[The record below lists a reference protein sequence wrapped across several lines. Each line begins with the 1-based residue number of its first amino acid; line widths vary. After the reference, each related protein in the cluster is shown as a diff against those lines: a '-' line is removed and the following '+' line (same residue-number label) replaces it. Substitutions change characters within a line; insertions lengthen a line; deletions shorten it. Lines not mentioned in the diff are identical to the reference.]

1 MTPNDRRMRITGM
14 EGAGTIT
21 ILPPGTPLIAGID
34 KAAELFSVSATTL
47 RRLYAMH
54 EDFPAGK
61 LGENNS
67 TLLFDVARCYAWL
80 ARYLGTDLGEVGT

>member
-21 ILPPGTPLIAGID
+21 ILPPGTPLIVGID
-34 KAAELFSVSATTL
+34 RAAELFSVSATTL

-61 LGENNS
+61 LGEK
-67 TLLFDVARCYAWL
+67 TARCCSTWRGATPGW
-80 ARYLGTDLGEVGT
+80 RTTWGRT

>member
-1 MTPNDRRMRITGM
+1 MTPNDRRMRINGL

-21 ILPPGTPLIAGID
+21 ILPPGTPLIVGID

-47 RRLYAMH
+47 RKLYAMH
-54 EDFPAGK
+54 DDFPAGK

-67 TLLFDVARCYAWL
+67 SLLFDVTRCYAWF
-80 ARYLGTDLGEVGT
+80 ARYLGTDLMEART